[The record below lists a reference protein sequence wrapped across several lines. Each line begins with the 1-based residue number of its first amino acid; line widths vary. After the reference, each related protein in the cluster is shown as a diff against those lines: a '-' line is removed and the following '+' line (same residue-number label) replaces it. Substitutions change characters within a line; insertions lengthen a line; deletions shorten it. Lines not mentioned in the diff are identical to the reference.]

1 MDQAIFQ
8 QERKLEIEEV
18 AQWLLHDDI
27 ICPQEMHDLME
38 FASQWEFRD
47 KPLVDIFLSYH
58 DQHPLLNQRKFDEDQ
73 FNQWLCTQIDLP
85 YFYIDPLKIDV
96 VSVTAVCSK
105 PYALRFG
112 ILPVKVDE
120 QTITVA
126 TSQPFMHE
134 WERDLHHL
142 FKKTIQ
148 CVYANPNDILRYTE
162 ELYAFSKSVK
172 GASDRIV
179 PTSNQINNLEQLVE
193 LGEQNDLEANNQ
205 HIVNLVNW
213 LFQYAFDQRASDIHL
228 EPRRDTSCVRF
239 RIDGVMH
246 QVYELPGTVMDAVLS
261 RIKTLGRMNIAEK
274 RRPQDGR
281 LKTLNGEN
289 EVELRLST
297 MPTAFGEK
305 LVMRIFD
312 PEILLRNFSQLG
324 FSKNEQ
330 THWQE
335 ITAHK
340 HGIILVTGP
349 TGSGKT
355 TTLYSTLKQL
365 STSEVNL
372 CTVEDPIELIETSFN
387 QMQVQHNIG
396 LDFAAGIRTLLRQD
410 PDIIMVGEI
419 RDLETAEMAIQASLT
434 GHLVLSTLHT
444 NNAASAVT
452 RLMEIGVKPYLI
464 KSTLLGVMAQ
474 RLIRTLC
481 PQCKTSGEVSDEEWN
496 ALSHP
501 YKIRKPVKIYEAVG
515 CNDCRQTGYSGRVGI
530 YEVFKNSA
538 AIQQLLIED
547 CEITALQKQA
557 IKEGMRSLR
566 ISGIEKIVNGITSIE
581 EVLRVVPVSTVQ

>member
-18 AQWLLHDDI
+18 AEWLLQDDVL
-27 ICPQEMHDLME
+27 CRQEVLDLQG
-38 FASQWEFRD
+38 FATQWENRD
-47 KPLVDIFLSYH
+47 KPVVDIFLGFH
-58 DQHPLLNQRKFDEDQ
+58 IQNPLLSQQQFTEDQ
-73 FNQWLCTQIDLP
+73 FTQWLCKHIDLP
-85 YFYIDPLKIDV
+85 YYFIDPLKIDV

-120 QTITVA
+120 ASITVA
-126 TSQPFMHE
+126 TSQPYIKE
-134 WERDLHHL
+134 WERDLFHL
-142 FKKTIQ
+142 FKKPITR
-148 CVYANPNDILRYTE
+148 VYANPNDISRYTE
-162 ELYAFSKSVK
+162 ELYAFSQSVK
-172 GASDRIV
+172 GASDR
-179 PTSNQINNLEQLVE
+179 SNPNASQINNLEQLVE
-193 LGEQNDLEANNQ
+193 LGESSDLEVNNQ

-228 EPRRDTSCVRF
+228 EPRRQSSHVRF

-246 QVYELPGTVMDAVLS
+246 QVYELPGPVMDAVLS

-281 LKTLNGEN
+281 LKTLNAEN

-305 LVMRIFD
+305 MVMRIFD

-324 FSKNEQ
+324 FSKTEQ
-330 THWQE
+330 VSWQQ
-335 ITAHK
+335 ITQHK
-340 HGIILVTGP
+340 HGIVLVTGP

-365 STSEVNL
+365 STPEINL
-372 CTVEDPIELIETSFN
+372 CTVEDPIELIDASFN

-419 RDLETAEMAIQASLT
+419 RDLETAEMAVQASLT

-444 NNAASAVT
+444 NNAPSAVT

-481 PQCKTSGEVSDEEWN
+481 PQCKQTVEVGDDEWN
-496 ALSHP
+496 VLCHP
-501 YKIRKPVKIYEAVG
+501 YKIKKPTHVFEAVG
-515 CNDCRQTGYSGRVGI
+515 CNECRHTGYAGRVGI
-530 YEVFKNSA
+530 YEIFKNSA
-538 AIQQLLIED
+538 ALQQHIIED
-547 CEITALQKQA
+547 CDIADLQKQA
-557 IKEGMRSLR
+557 TKEGMRSLR